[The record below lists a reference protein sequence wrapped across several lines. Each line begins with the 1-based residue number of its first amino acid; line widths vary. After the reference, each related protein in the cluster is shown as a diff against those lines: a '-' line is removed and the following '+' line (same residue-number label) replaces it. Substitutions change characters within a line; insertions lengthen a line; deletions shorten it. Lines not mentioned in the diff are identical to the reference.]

1 MIDIRRPT
9 NEQDFDYIAYLWADE
24 DTMAEVGGIH
34 ILKKKDYSNFK
45 EKYVNNGYY
54 FTIYNNN
61 IPSGEVSID
70 SYNTETKVANLNI
83 KIEHSKR
90 HYGIAK
96 EALKIFLDYYFNKM
110 EGCILEDLVSSPSG
124 KSFLRKLNIP
134 EVKVAS
140 IHDFSQS
147 MQEFTK
153 KYNVDI
159 NECINGNIIYFR
171 ITKESYSSLIQG
183 E

>member
-1 MIDIRRPT
+1 MIEIRRPI
-9 NEQDFDYIAYLWADE
+9 NKEDFDYIAHLWADE
-24 DTMAEVGGIH
+24 ETMKEVGGTH
-34 ILKKKDYSNFK
+34 ILKKEDYPDFK
-45 EKYVNNGYY
+45 EKYVDSGYY
-54 FTIYNNN
+54 FIIYNNN
-61 IPSGEVSID
+61 MPSGEVSID

-90 HYGIAK
+90 RDGIAK
-96 EALKIFLDYYFNKM
+96 EALKMFLDYYFNKM

-124 KSFLRKLNIP
+124 KSFLRNLNIP
-134 EVKVAS
+134 EVNVES